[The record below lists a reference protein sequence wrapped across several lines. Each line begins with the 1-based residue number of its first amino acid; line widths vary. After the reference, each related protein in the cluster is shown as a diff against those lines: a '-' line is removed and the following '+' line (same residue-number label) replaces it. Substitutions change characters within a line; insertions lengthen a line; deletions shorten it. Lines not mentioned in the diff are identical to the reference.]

1 MNFLDPIDGSIYN
14 HQNVIQIYNKMKKV
28 SKCLIT
34 SRRNCAEGSSLD
46 HLLQLSLALTHNMK
60 AEPEHSWS
68 AG

>member
-1 MNFLDPIDGSIYN
+1 
-14 HQNVIQIYNKMKKV
+14 MKKV